1 MCALTLDERLT
12 AATTGALELFGVY
25 LGTRLGLYRGLAGS
39 AGLTPGGLA
48 DRAGIHPRY
57 AREWLEQQAVAGL
70 LEVDDVTGPAE
81 DRRYRLPDGH
91 EGALLTVDDPA
102 HVAPFADMV
111 VGIAQVLG
119 DVVAAYRDGTG
130 VPYSR
135 YGQNFRRGQGGINRP
150 AFSRDLTGGWLPA
163 VPHLHTRLS
172 RPGARIADVGCGHG
186 WSTIALADA
195 YPGADVLGIDDD
207 PASIDQARSNA
218 ATAGS
223 TARHLRADAASLVD
237 HGPFDA
243 VLLLESLHDMAR
255 PADTLTACRKALTT
269 GGAVI
274 VVDERVAPTF
284 TAPGDLVERM
294 MYGWSI
300 SHCLP
305 AAMTDPSTAA
315 IGTVL
320 RESTLQALAAEAGF
334 GSVRTVDVDAG
345 FFRVYLL
352 ED

>member
-39 AGLTPGGLA
+39 TGLTPGGLA
-48 DRAGIHPRY
+48 NRAGIHPRY
-57 AREWLEQQAVAGL
+57 AREWLEQQAVSGF
-70 LEVDDVTGPAE
+70 LEVDDLACAAE
-81 DRRYRLPDGH
+81 DRRYRLPSAH
-91 EGALLTVDDPA
+91 EGALSTVDDPA

-111 VGIAQVLG
+111 VGIAQVLD

-135 YGQNFRRGQGGINRP
+135 YGENFRRGQGGINRP
-150 AFSRDLTGGWLPA
+150 AFSSDLTGTWLPA
-163 VPHLHTRLS
+163 IPHLHSQLS

-207 PASIDQARSNA
+207 PASIQQARSNA
-218 ATAGS
+218 AAASS
-223 TARHLRADAASLVD
+223 TARYLEADGASLID

-255 PADTLTACRKALTT
+255 PVDTLTACRKALQT
-269 GGAVI
+269 GGAVV
-274 VVDERVAPTF
+274 VVDEKVAPTF

-305 AAMTDPSTAA
+305 AAMTDPAA
-315 IGTVL
+315 AALGTVL
-320 RESTLQALAAEAGF
+320 RAGTLDALAADAGF
-334 GSVRTVDVDAG
+334 GSVRAVDVDAG